1 MSILNGLKK
10 IVKTASGVQAFQ
22 DRKEANEVK
31 TNAEIKYSRAQESYS
46 KVECDTKEVIKKF
59 GEIRLKSLKNTV
71 GRFLG
76 YLKDLEQKNKEKSY
90 EILDDIQIPQEIVN
104 ELGSLEMNASTA
116 IAGSATAGVLGS
128 AAAYGVAA
136 STPSVVTGAVGMLAH
151 ASTGTAISTLH
162 GVAHTNA
169 VLAWLGGGSL
179 ASGGGGMAAGTA
191 TLATITTAATIA
203 TTGFVL
209 IATAGTIASL
219 HFSKKLTEAK
229 EYEKSVDTAVEKM
242 KSAEVLLNAIQNR
255 TKELE
260 NATAE
265 LEKRAIHELDL
276 LEPLIPDFEYDVD
289 YYKKR
294 FQTCGLLVK
303 AIGEL
308 AKTPLLDKD
317 GNVSVESGEIVQKTH
332 TILNTEL

>member
-1 MSILNGLKK
+1 
-10 IVKTASGVQAFQ
+10 
-22 DRKEANEVK
+22 
-31 TNAEIKYSRAQESYS
+31 
-46 KVECDTKEVIKKF
+46 
-59 GEIRLKSLKNTV
+59 
-71 GRFLG
+71 
-76 YLKDLEQKNKEKSY
+76 
-90 EILDDIQIPQEIVN
+90 
-104 ELGSLEMNASTA
+104 
-116 IAGSATAGVLGS
+116 
-128 AAAYGVAA
+128 
-136 STPSVVTGAVGMLAH
+136 
-151 ASTGTAISTLH
+151 
-162 GVAHTNA
+162 
-169 VLAWLGGGSL
+169 
-179 ASGGGGMAAGTA
+179 
-191 TLATITTAATIA
+191 
-203 TTGFVL
+203 
-209 IATAGTIASL
+209 
-219 HFSKKLTEAK
+219 
-229 EYEKSVDTAVEKM
+229 M